1 MEGNENHQLG
11 TGFFVHQRIASVVKR
26 VEFVSVKVSYIVLS
40 GRWCNII
47 VLNVHAPSEENSDEA
62 KDGFYEESEQ
72 VFDHFPKY
80 HMKILLGDFN
90 AKVGRENVFKP
101 TIGNESLH
109 QHSNDNG
116 VRIVTFATSRNLVMK
131 STMFPH

>member
-1 MEGNENHQLG
+1 MH
-11 TGFFVHQRIASVVKR
+11 K
-26 VEFVSVKVSYIVLS
+26 
-40 GRWCNII
+40 
-47 VLNVHAPSEENSDEA
+47 SEEKSDES
-62 KDGFYEESEQ
+62 KDGFYEEFEQ

-101 TIGNESLH
+101 TIGNVSLH
-109 QHSNDNG
+109 QHSNDSG
-116 VRIVTFATSRNLVMK
+116 VRIVTFATSKNLVVK